1 MTTKSNSFFE
11 PVSFLIFDYTAQ
23 FTEDGSFIG
32 QYGTARK
39 NRQQQPTPQSPLQ
52 AVTGSSSVATFV

>member
-1 MTTKSNSFFE
+1 MS
-11 PVSFLIFDYTAQ
+11 Q

-39 NRQQQPTPQSPLQ
+39 NRQQQSQPQPQPQSPLQ
-52 AVTGSSSVATFV
+52 AVTGSSSAATYV

>member
-1 MTTKSNSFFE
+1 MS
-11 PVSFLIFDYTAQ
+11 Q

-39 NRQQQPTPQSPLQ
+39 NRQQQPQTQPQSPLQ
-52 AVTGSSSVATFV
+52 AVTGSSSAATYV

>member
-1 MTTKSNSFFE
+1 LSNF
-11 PVSFLIFDYTAQ
+11 VTQ

-39 NRQQQPTPQSPLQ
+39 NRQHPPQQQSPVQ
-52 AVTGSSSVATFV
+52 VVTGSSSAATYV